1 MFSVTCLHVHTQARI
16 RVVFQIQR
24 APPAYAPGPWSEWQL
39 AQGITTSPPNT
50 TLTPSQVTL
59 TPSSP
64 PTGGVIGGTGTRTPG
79 LLLVILLLPVVLLSI
94 IVIVVVTVIIVSQ
107 YRKHQK

>member
-1 MFSVTCLHVHTQARI
+1 MHTQARI

-24 APPAYAPGPWSEWQL
+24 APRAYAPGPWSEWQL
-39 AQGITTSPPNT
+39 AQSITTPPPNT

-64 PTGGVIGGTGTRTPG
+64 PTMGVIGGTGTRTPG

-94 IVIVVVTVIIVSQ
+94 IVIAVVTVIIVLQ
-107 YRKHQK
+107 YRKHKK